1 MLKSKS
7 DLKTL
12 SRTQQ
17 RAKRNPK
24 QQSQINQVMLKVKV
38 IKNMIRMTIFWLKK
52 IKLVTRLLTIQMI
65 KKLDKITKN
74 IGRYLLKMMRMY
86 SLRSMAK
93 EMEILIKP
101 ICSYDNMFL
110 TRVGKTK
117 KTQNMKI
124 IIRNIKLK
132 MKKMMKK
139 MKEMILKRMSM
150 SKSITSVLKRKIVLI
165 LQHILEKRQL
175 TL

>member
-1 MLKSKS
+1 
-7 DLKTL
+7 
-12 SRTQQ
+12 
-17 RAKRNPK
+17 
-24 QQSQINQVMLKVKV
+24 
-38 IKNMIRMTIFWLKK
+38 
-52 IKLVTRLLTIQMI
+52 MI
-65 KKLDKITKN
+65 KKLEKIIKN
-74 IGRYLLKMMRMY
+74 IGRCLLKMMRMY

-110 TRVGKTK
+110 MRVGKTK

-139 MKEMILKRMSM
+139 MKEMI
-150 SKSITSVLKRKIVLI
+150 
-165 LQHILEKRQL
+165 
-175 TL
+175 

>member
-1 MLKSKS
+1 
-7 DLKTL
+7 
-12 SRTQQ
+12 
-17 RAKRNPK
+17 
-24 QQSQINQVMLKVKV
+24 
-38 IKNMIRMTIFWLKK
+38 
-52 IKLVTRLLTIQMI
+52 MI

-110 TRVGKTK
+110 MRVGKTK